1 MFAFAIYPL
10 STKFMTYQQ
19 TDKIPKYARVWAII
33 LMLPDA
39 RHYTVARF
47 YNRRDG
53 EVHQASFAAVYAK
66 V

>member
-1 MFAFAIYPL
+1 
-10 STKFMTYQQ
+10 MTYQQ
-19 TDKIPKYARVWAII
+19 THKIQKYARVWAII

-53 EVHQASFAAVYAK
+53 EVHLRVLQRFMPKSEFKLLFDPADE
-66 V
+66 

>member
-1 MFAFAIYPL
+1 
-10 STKFMTYQQ
+10 MTYQQ
-19 TDKIPKYARVWAII
+19 THKIQKYARVWAII

-53 EVHQASFAAVYAK
+53 EVHLASFAAVYAK